1 MEIDKEFWLVCV
13 DQGIMKMER
22 KFVAKDE
29 YFIRNGALLL
39 EKQVASSEGKGIPIK
54 IFSAEEL
61 NKATNNYDTS
71 LIHSRILSTV
81 YKGNL
86 DGQIVAIKTPEGLL
100 VSNYMLDFFLNQ
112 VVTQIQIN
120 HKHVV
125 KLLGCCLETK
135 IPILVQEFIPN
146 GSLSNHIMR
155 SSVPFSW
162 SDRLRIANEIAG
174 AVAYLHCVNSN
185 PIIHRDI
192 RSNNILFDEN
202 YVAKL
207 SNFGFSVVIPS
218 GKIGTEF
225 KVEGNPNTYMDPE
238 YIETSRLSE
247 KCDVYSFGM
256 MLLELMYWK
265 LIEIEPS
272 IVDHFIARIEDGS
285 CQMLDE
291 SFVGVEQAQR
301 QEYTTL
307 ASKCIKYKG
316 EERPTMIDHFI
327 ARIEDGSCQML
338 DESFVGVEQ
347 AQRQEY
353 TTLASKCIKYKG
365 EERPT
370 MIEVAKELRRI
381 RGIIS

>member
-1 MEIDKEFWLVCV
+1 MLAFELFLAHCTVDKEV
-13 DQGIMKMER
+13 MKMKK
-22 KFVAKDE
+22 KFEGKEE
-29 YFIRNGALLL
+29 YLMRNGALLL
-39 EKQVASSEGKGIPIK
+39 EKQVASSEGKGIAIK
-54 IFSAEEL
+54 IFTAEEL
-61 NKATNNYDTS
+61 NKATYNYDTS

-86 DGQIVAIKTPEGLL
+86 DGQLVAVKTPEGLQ
-100 VSNYMLDFFLNQ
+100 VSDFMLEYFLNQ
-112 VVTQIQIN
+112 AVTQIQIN

-125 KLLGCCLETK
+125 KLLGCCLETE

-192 RSNNILFDEN
+192 RSNNILFDQN
-202 YVAKL
+202 YIAKL

-218 GKIGTEF
+218 GKTGTEF
-225 KVEGNPNTYMDPE
+225 RVDGIFEYMDPE
-238 YIETSRLSE
+238 YIETSKLSE
-247 KCDVYSFGM
+247 KCDVYSFGL
-256 MLLELMYWK
+256 MLLELLYWK
-265 LIEIEPS
+265 IIKVYPF
-272 IVDHFIARIEDGS
+272 IVEHFITKMKDGYHG
-285 CQMLDE
+285 QILDG
-291 SFVGVEQAQR
+291 SFVGEQAQR
-301 QEYTTL
+301 Q
-307 ASKCIKYKG
+307 A
-316 EERPTMIDHFI
+316 
-327 ARIEDGSCQML
+327 
-338 DESFVGVEQ
+338 
-347 AQRQEY
+347 Y

-381 RGIIS
+381 RGIIP